1 MSLCKFYIYRTFIWW
16 DMSENNINYILKSHL
31 IFTYIWNYK
40 NQTQIM
46 HLRHTKIESDPAS
59 FPCFVRDQG
68 NACWL
73 LNSADV
79 STSIF
84 ALFNDA

>member
-1 MSLCKFYIYRTFIWW
+1 MKL
-16 DMSENNINYILKSHL
+16 
-31 IFTYIWNYK
+31 YK

-68 NACWL
+68 NAYWL
-73 LNSADV
+73 LNSSDV